1 MNKNPWNDSEEEN
14 SDDFISA
21 DEDEVS
27 CNYLVRDFDRV
38 SEPTPEALKE
48 RLAPVPLNF
57 EKLLRL
63 QGFFKNCSCSKEF

>member
-38 SEPTPEALKE
+38 SEPTPEA
-48 RLAPVPLNF
+48 
-57 EKLLRL
+57 
-63 QGFFKNCSCSKEF
+63 